1 MPFKINSNPIV
12 RRQTQ
17 KFLRAQKEP
26 LFEFFLK
33 KKKKNVKSLK
43 LRNLITRRP
52 KKEKTRKHEKRRKRQ

>member
-1 MPFKINSNPIV
+1 MSFKINSNPIV

-33 KKKKNVKSLK
+33 KKKNVKSFK

>member
-26 LFEFFLK
+26 LFEFFK
-33 KKKKNVKSLK
+33 KHVKSLK